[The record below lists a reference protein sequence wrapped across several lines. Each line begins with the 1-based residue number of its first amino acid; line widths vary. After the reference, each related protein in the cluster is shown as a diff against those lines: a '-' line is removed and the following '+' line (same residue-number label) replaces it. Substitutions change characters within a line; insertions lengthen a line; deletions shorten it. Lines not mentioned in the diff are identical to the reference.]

1 MKKFTAVFVSLV
13 LIMFFVGSVNASEK
27 KSSGIRQITG
37 NVLDVNAANSTV
49 TVKKKD
55 AVIILNTDVKTQ
67 VAQCNEGAS
76 IDDIKVGDKV
86 TASYKETGDS
96 NTAQSITV
104 TNK

>member
-1 MKKFTAVFVSLV
+1 MKKLSVVFVTLV
-13 LIMFFVGSVNASEK
+13 LLMFFVVSVNASEK
-27 KSSGIRQITG
+27 KSSGTRQITG
-37 NVLDVNAANSTV
+37 SVSDVNTANNTV

-76 IDDIKVGDKV
+76 INDIKVGDKV
-86 TASYKETGDS
+86 TASYKEAGDS
-96 NTAQSITV
+96 NTAQSITI